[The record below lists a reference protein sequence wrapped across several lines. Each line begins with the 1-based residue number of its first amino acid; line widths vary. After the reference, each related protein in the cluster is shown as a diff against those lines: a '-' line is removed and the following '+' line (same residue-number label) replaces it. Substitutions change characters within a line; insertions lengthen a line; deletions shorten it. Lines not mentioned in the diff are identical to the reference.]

1 MSSRTD
7 REMRCW
13 RWSALLALAVAAGCS
28 GQQSTQQRIDKALA
42 IAGTKGTPLYKLGG
56 AVTIDGLPLERKN
69 SRQHLIAVLYDP
81 QKPDEPM
88 ERCLST
94 MVREDGHCTFTQDGI
109 PPGHYVFAF
118 ALLTRK
124 GQGNFIG
131 PDALNNL
138 YNDPDANAKAHP
150 EFAIDHQAP
159 GKTDYQFNL
168 EVAGQSPIS
177 SPGRHAV
184 TKVKG

>member
-1 MSSRTD
+1 MTRPI
-7 REMRCW
+7 RP
-13 RWSALLALAVAAGCS
+13 V
-28 GQQSTQQRIDKALA
+28 
-42 IAGTKGTPLYKLGG
+42 
-56 AVTIDGLPLERKN
+56 
-69 SRQHLIAVLYDP
+69 
-81 QKPDEPM
+81 
-88 ERCLST
+88 
-94 MVREDGHCTFTQDGI
+94 
-109 PPGHYVFAF
+109 VFAF

-168 EVAGQSPIS
+168 EAAGQPPVS